1 MLIFTERISW
11 SDPVGDSKSWMIFCI
26 ETASPTTEQSMM
38 GYMTG
43 PPADMYFS
51 IGAFPP

>member
-1 MLIFTERISW
+1 MLTFTERISW
-11 SDPVGDSKSWMIFCI
+11 SDPVGINTSCTIFCI
-26 ETASPTTEQSMM
+26 ETASPTTEQRIM